1 MSKQPAPENPKP
13 EATVTAVVD
22 EAVDSKSDLDASRNG
37 GIHFVST
44 ISKDEPV
51 VTRREL
57 WSYYSKCQVESQK
70 DLI

>member
-22 EAVDSKSDLDASRNG
+22 EVTDSKSESDVSRPG

-57 WSYYSKCQVESQK
+57 WSYYSTCG
-70 DLI
+70 L